1 MNDEELISIAREVQQ
16 NAYAVY
22 SQFKVG
28 AALLSADG
36 RIYKGV
42 NVENSSYGLT
52 ICAER
57 SAVCNA
63 VSAGS
68 RNFDKLAIY
77 SSCTPPAMPC
87 GACRQVLFEFAPN
100 LQIICA
106 NDSGEIKK
114 FTLSQLLPNGFK
126 LKDI

>member
-1 MNDEELISIAREVQQ
+1 MNDKELISIAGEVQQ

-22 SQFKVG
+22 SLFKVG
-28 AALLSADG
+28 AALLAADG
-36 RIYKGV
+36 QVYTGV

-57 SAVCNA
+57 SAVSNA
-63 VSAGS
+63 VTCGN

-77 SSCTPPAMPC
+77 SSCSPPAMPC

-106 NDSGEIKK
+106 NDSNEIKR
-114 FTLSQLLPNGFK
+114 FILNQLLPDGFK
-126 LKDI
+126 LKDL